1 MKHTLWLPLA
11 ASLALG
17 ACSKEPTAPATP
29 AADPKVAQ
37 ARAAIT
43 DYANLLMVQHKPG
56 EAFGKYYADLLIQ
69 HDPWIGDGG
78 KGDVEFLKKRREAE
92 PDKYDATENYVSV
105 IHNILTDGEFVAIK
119 SHIFTNP
126 KDKGREFV
134 DIWRMKDGKFA
145 EHWDIIQPLDD
156 AMAKT
161 VGCGVG
167 GTYETAKQAGNTVAK
182 PTCGEPDPTADSAA
196 NRKLVLGAFPSDH
209 PKAKVERAIADGD
222 LVMVHSFVP
231 DDKYGKSVIDLYR
244 VKGGKIADHW
254 DVIQQI
260 PQFSASGRS
269 MTGGPDTP
277 LEPGRVKRA
286 AKAGE

>member
-1 MKHTLWLPLA
+1 MKQAIWLPLA
-11 ASLALG
+11 AALALA
-17 ACSKEPTAPATP
+17 ACSKEPAAPAS
-29 AADPKVAQ
+29 AADPKIET

-43 DYANLLMVQHKPG
+43 DYADLLMIRHQPE

-92 PDKYDATENYVSV
+92 PDKYDSTEQYVSV
-105 IHNILTDGEFVAIK
+105 IHNIMTDGEFVAIK

-134 DIWRMKDGKFA
+134 DIWKLENGKFA
-145 EHWDIIQPLDD
+145 EHWDIIQPLDE
-156 AMAKT
+156 AMART

-167 GTYETAKQAGNTVAK
+167 GTYDAAKQAGNTVAK
-182 PTCGEPDPTADSAA
+182 PVCGAPDPTGDAAA
-196 NRKLVLGAFPSDH
+196 NKQLVLASFKADH
-209 PKAKVERAIADGD
+209 PAAKVERTIADGN
-222 LVMVHSFVP
+222 LVMVHSLVP
-231 DDKYGKSVIDLYR
+231 SGKFGQSTIDLYR
-244 VKGGKIADHW
+244 VTGGKIADHW
-254 DVIQQI
+254 EVIQQI
-260 PQFSASGRS
+260 PEFSASGRS

>member
-1 MKHTLWLPLA
+1 MRFLLPLLA

-17 ACSKEPTAPATP
+17 ACSARKEEPAAPADP
-29 AADPKVAQ
+29 EIAA

-43 DYANLLMVQHKPG
+43 DYAELLMIRHKPE
-56 EAFGKYYADLLIQ
+56 EAFGKYYANLLIQ

-92 PDKYDATENYVSV
+92 PDKYDATEQYVSV
-105 IHNILTDGEFVAIK
+105 VHNILTDGEFVAIK

-126 KDKGREFV
+126 KDHGREFV
-134 DIWRMKDGKFA
+134 DIWRLENGKFA

-161 VGCGVG
+161 VGCGDG
-167 GTYETAKQAGNTVAK
+167 GTYAAAKKTGDTVAA
-182 PTCGEPDPTADSAA
+182 PVCGSPDPKADSAA
-196 NRKLVLGAFPSDH
+196 SKTLALASFKSDH
-209 PKAKVERAIADGD
+209 PAAKVERAIADGD
-222 LVMVHSFVP
+222 FVMVHSLVP
-231 DDKYGKSVIDLYR
+231 GGKFGQSTIDLYR
-244 VKGGKIADHW
+244 VAGGKIADHW
-254 DVIQQI
+254 GVIQQI
-260 PQFSASGRS
+260 PEFSASGRS